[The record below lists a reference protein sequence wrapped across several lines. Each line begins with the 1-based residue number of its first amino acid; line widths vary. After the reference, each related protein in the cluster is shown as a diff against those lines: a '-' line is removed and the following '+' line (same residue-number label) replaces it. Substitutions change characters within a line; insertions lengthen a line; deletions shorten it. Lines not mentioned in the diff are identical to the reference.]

1 MHTHALFAQTFYG
14 HYKSTCVSQHPQ
26 KRTEGFWWQQVHL
39 HYGEDAEVIKTSMV
53 LLSRLHTITIQ
64 YSMIIHQSSSAKS
77 HKSANKTNSAL
88 QYHTTTTS
96 VLRPFF
102 LDHPGELVPEENFW
116 TLWCKGR
123 LTEADTL
130 TIRLGA
136 TPAGLTSAHLHQ
148 SPIFSQA
155 GCPSCCS
162 TNSVKAMKAT
172 LHYNIS
178 EKKQT

>member
-1 MHTHALFAQTFYG
+1 MLFAQTFYG

-102 LDHPGELVPEENFW
+102 LDHPGELVPEKNFW

-130 TIRLGA
+130 TIRLGT

-148 SPIFSQA
+148 SPIFFTGRMPFLLLNQQCQSNE
-155 GCPSCCS
+155 G
-162 TNSVKAMKAT
+162 NSA
-172 LHYNIS
+172 LQYIR
-178 EKKQT
+178 KKQT